1 MIKEHSLE
9 KDIDKFL
16 TPKESAK
23 ILDISLSTL
32 KKFIYQG
39 RLKTFKTP
47 GGHHRIKLS
56 DLLLIAD
63 TSNIEVPAFVS
74 LNKAVLE
81 LSDGLISVLE
91 QRQRFCKGH
100 SRNVAGLSV
109 EIARSL
115 KLGRNS
121 IERVYLGALLHDIG
135 KIGIEEAI
143 LNKRGELDKK
153 EYSVIQSHPLIGERM
168 IFFIKEIK
176 PAADVIRQHHER
188 VDGAGYPDGL
198 TGSKIL
204 IESKIVSLA
213 ETFHSLIAWDSYKK
227 PMSIPAAKDEISRC
241 SGSQFD
247 KEVVKAFS
255 SLNYKP

>member
-1 MIKEHSLE
+1 MIEEHSLE
-9 KDIDKFL
+9 RDIGRFL

-23 ILDISLSTL
+23 ILDVSLSTL

-63 TSNIEVPAFVS
+63 TSNIEVPAYIP
-74 LNKAVLE
+74 LNKAVFE

-109 EIARSL
+109 EIAREL
-115 KLGRNS
+115 KLKKS
-121 IERVYLGALLHDIG
+121 VIDKVYLGALLHDIG
-135 KIGIEEAI
+135 KISVEEKI
-143 LNKRGELDKK
+143 LNKSGVLDREEYFAIQRHSTAGE
-153 EYSVIQSHPLIGERM
+153 EIVSLIKG
-168 IFFIKEIK
+168 IK
-176 PAADVIRQHHER
+176 PVADIIRQHHER

-198 TGSKIL
+198 TGNKIL

-213 ETFHSLIAWDSYKK
+213 EAFHSLIARDSYKK
-227 PMSIPAAKDEISRC
+227 PMSISAAKDEISRC

-247 KEVVKAFS
+247 EEVVKAFLA
-255 SLNYKP
+255 LNYKP